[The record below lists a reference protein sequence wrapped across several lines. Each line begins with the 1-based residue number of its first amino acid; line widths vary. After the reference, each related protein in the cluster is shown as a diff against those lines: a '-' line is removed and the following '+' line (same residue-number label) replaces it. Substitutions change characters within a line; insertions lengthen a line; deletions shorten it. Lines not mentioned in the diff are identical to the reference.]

1 MSSVKPHELERMRS
15 SFYRTAPNGQVTL
28 DQFRHVMTALGC
40 GDLPHDRLFK
50 VFDTHKSNSVDYK
63 EFLVGLSILKCGRK
77 HRDKALRLIFQVQ
90 PRSVVRRRRV
100 SITIPRVFWFRCTM
114 QLETATSVDW
124 SWRTSF
130 EP

>member
-1 MSSVKPHELERMRS
+1 M
-15 SFYRTAPNGQVTL
+15 
-28 DQFRHVMTALGC
+28 
-40 GDLPHDRLFK
+40 
-50 VFDTHKSNSVDYK
+50 
-63 EFLVGLSILKCGRK
+63 GLSILKCGRK